1 MKNILIT
8 SLLLITLNTFGQ
20 FAVIDDK
27 DGFCNVRS
35 EAKSGNNI
43 IDKLQNGKL
52 VYCFDEESNWINID
66 YNNDNKDLNGFIYTG
81 RVKYI
86 ENYTRLQKIDEGDDK
101 LTLAG
106 NSIKVTVLLKE
117 FDSAKNKISIHKK
130 YNVVEKINGKPYWGT
145 DGGMPKTQYKSIA
158 ITIDGKH
165 ADIPQH
171 ALADVFEPNLN
182 STFASYDDA
191 RKILYIYATNGDG
204 AGGYAIIWKI
214 QNGVYNER
222 FVMHGF

>member
-1 MKNILIT
+1 MKNIFIS
-8 SLLLITLNTFGQ
+8 SLLLISLHTFGQ
-20 FAVIDDK
+20 FAVIEDK

-43 IDKLQNGKL
+43 IDKLQNGKV
-52 VYCFDEESNWINID
+52 VYCFDEESNWIKIN
-66 YNNDNKDLNGFIYTG
+66 YHNDTKDRNGFIYTG
-81 RVKYI
+81 RVKYV
-86 ENYTRLQKIDEGDDK
+86 ENYTSVPKVDEGEDE

-106 NSIKVTVLLKE
+106 NAIKINITIKT
-117 FDSAKNKISIHKK
+117 FDSSNKVIINKK

-145 DGGMPKTQYKSIA
+145 DGGVPKTQYNA
-158 ITIDGKH
+158 IIISIDGKK
-165 ADIPQH
+165 IEVPQL

-204 AGGYAIIWKI
+204 AGGYAVIWKI
-214 QNGVYNER
+214 QNGVYKER
-222 FVMHGF
+222 SVMHGF